1 MNSGR
6 KRPVSGRFRVT
17 LDVDWLDAMVEAV
30 KASTG
35 ATITMVNGPVLEGRV
50 ELEIRPEE
58 RAQHAIRDWVEA
70 GLDVLV
76 RAPKAPTIEILVTK
90 G

>member
-1 MNSGR
+1 MNPDR
-6 KRPVSGRFRVT
+6 KRPVNGRFRVT
-17 LDVDWLDAMVEAV
+17 LDVDWPDAMVQAV

-50 ELEIRPEE
+50 ELEIRAQDRAE
-58 RAQHAIRDWVEA
+58 RAIRDWVEA
-70 GLDVLV
+70 ALDTLV
-76 RAPKAPTIEILVTK
+76 KSPKAPTIEILMTK

>member
-1 MNSGR
+1 MNPDR

-17 LDVDWLDAMVEAV
+17 LDVDWPDAMVEAV

-50 ELEIRPEE
+50 ELEIRPEDRAE
-58 RAQHAIRDWVEA
+58 RAVRDWVEA
-70 GLDVLV
+70 GLDVLMKAP
-76 RAPKAPTIEILVTK
+76 RAPKIQILETK

>member
-1 MNSGR
+1 MSSGR
-6 KRPVSGRFRVT
+6 KRPVTGRFRVT

-30 KASTG
+30 KASMR

-58 RAQHAIRDWVEA
+58 RAERAIRDWVEA

-76 RAPKAPTIEILVTK
+76 KAPKAPTIEILVTK

>member
-1 MNSGR
+1 MSSGR
-6 KRPVSGRFRVT
+6 KRPVNGGFRVT

-35 ATITMVNGPVLEGRV
+35 ATITMVNGPVLEGRL

-58 RAQHAIRDWVEA
+58 RAERAIRDWE
-70 GLDVLV
+70 GS
-76 RAPKAPTIEILVTK
+76 
-90 G
+90 

>member
-1 MNSGR
+1 MTSGR

-30 KASTG
+30 KATTR

-58 RAQHAIRDWVEA
+58 RAERAIRDWVEA

-76 RAPKAPTIEILVTK
+76 KAPKAPTIEILATK

>member
-1 MNSGR
+1 MNPDR

-17 LDVDWLDAMVEAV
+17 LDVDWPHAMVEAV

-50 ELEIRPEE
+50 ALEIRPEDRAE
-58 RAQHAIRDWVEA
+58 RAVRNWVEA
-70 GLDVLV
+70 GLDVLMK
-76 RAPKAPTIEILVTK
+76 APKAPMIEILETK

>member
-1 MNSGR
+1 MSSGR

-17 LDVDWLDAMVEAV
+17 LDVDWLDTMVEAV

-58 RAQHAIRDWVEA
+58 RAERAIRDWVEA

-76 RAPKAPTIEILVTK
+76 EAPKAPTVEILVTK

>member
-1 MNSGR
+1 MNPDR

-17 LDVDWLDAMVEAV
+17 LDVDWPDAVVEAV
-30 KASTG
+30 KAGTG
-35 ATITMVNGPVLEGRV
+35 ATITIVNGPVLQGLV

-58 RAQHAIRDWVEA
+58 RAERAVRDWVEA
-70 GLDVLV
+70 GLDVLMKAP
-76 RAPKAPTIEILVTK
+76 RAPKIQILETK

>member
-1 MNSGR
+1 MNPDK

-17 LDVDWLDAMVEAV
+17 LDVDWPDAVVEAV

-58 RAQHAIRDWVEA
+58 RAQRAVRDWVEA
-70 GLDVLV
+70 GLDVLMK
-76 RAPKAPTIEILVTK
+76 APKAPKIQILETK

>member
-1 MNSGR
+1 MNPDR
-6 KRPVSGRFRVT
+6 KRRVSGRFRVT
-17 LDVDWLDAMVEAV
+17 LDVDWPDAVVEAV

-58 RAQHAIRDWVEA
+58 RAGRAVRDWVEA
-70 GLDVLV
+70 GLDVLMKAPN
-76 RAPKAPTIEILVTK
+76 APKIEILETK

>member
-1 MNSGR
+1 MSSGR
-6 KRPVSGRFRVT
+6 KRPVTGRFRVT

-35 ATITMVNGPVLEGRV
+35 ATITMVNGPVLEGRL

-58 RAQHAIRDWVEA
+58 RAERAIRDWE
-70 GLDVLV
+70 GS
-76 RAPKAPTIEILVTK
+76 
-90 G
+90 

>member
-1 MNSGR
+1 M
-6 KRPVSGRFRVT
+6 SGRFRVT

-30 KASTG
+30 KARTG

-58 RAQHAIRDWVEA
+58 RAERAIRDWVEA

-76 RAPKAPTIEILVTK
+76 KAPKAPTIEILVTK